1 MKILYF
7 IILFTFYSFLS
18 SAEIINDVVINNN
31 KRISKETIISLGNIK
46 VGSNYEKSDLD
57 RVLKSLYNSNFFSD
71 IKISVENN
79 KLIISIIENK
89 IIQTVKINGI
99 KSKKIQEEILDNLQ
113 LKNRSPFIETKV
125 KQDISKI
132 RNSLSLQG
140 YYFSEVSSSIEENSN
155 DTLNLIYDIQL

>member
-57 RVLKSLYNSNFFSD
+57 RVLKNLYNSNFFSD

-79 KLIISIIENK
+79 KLTISITENK

-99 KSKKIQEEILDNLQ
+99 NTLAYEFWFSPDNKI
-113 LKNRSPFIETKV
+113 V
-125 KQDISKI
+125 H
-132 RNSLSLQG
+132 
-140 YYFSEVSSSIEENSN
+140 Y
-155 DTLNLIYDIQL
+155 

>member
-7 IILFTFYSFLS
+7 IIFFTLYSFLS

-57 RVLKSLYNSNFFSD
+57 RVLKNLYNSNFFSD
-71 IKISVENN
+71 IKISIENN
-79 KLIISIIENK
+79 KLTISIIENK

-99 KSKKIQEEILDNLQ
+99 KAKKTQEEILDNLQ
-113 LKNRSPFIETKV
+113 LKSRSPFMGE
-125 KQDISKI
+125 
-132 RNSLSLQG
+132 LSP
-140 YYFSEVSSSIEENSN
+140 YK
-155 DTLNLIYDIQL
+155 